1 MDGCLGVRLSWNVI
15 FSNCQ
20 LRCFAQAEL
29 ERLQLQRGGAVFY
42 NCCFCWAIIN
52 SFISPA
58 KVADDTL
65 LCWQASTLDIEHV
78 IQKKSH
84 QLAVA
89 GTKLSIVNMSSRVSC
104 PIFAILLLALP
115 SHQEKG
121 VHEIVSLRHK
131 IHFHIS
137 HFRLC
142 RSLET

>member
-1 MDGCLGVRLSWNVI
+1 MDGCLGVRLSWNAI

-84 QLAVA
+84 QLTVAV
-89 GTKLSIVNMSSRVSC
+89 TKSSGVNMSSPVSL
-104 PIFAILLLALP
+104 PEILIISAVLLLTLP
-115 SHQEKG
+115 SLQAKG
-121 VHEIVSLRHK
+121 VALKTLTQRAPVGAN
-131 IHFHIS
+131 
-137 HFRLC
+137 
-142 RSLET
+142 